1 VKKSLVVG
9 KYAAEVGQAQNTA
22 GSSKAQKV
30 AAFDLDDTLITPS
43 VGNKWARSPSG
54 WRWWHNTVPTKLKQ
68 LDAEG
73 FRVIF
78 LSNQGTISLKDNPKA
93 LQKDSISLIN
103 FKSQLTAILQ
113 QLDLPISVYAATG
126 QDRYRKPRTGM
137 WQEMLEDFELDEP
150 GKVDM
155 NASFYVGD
163 AAGREKIANRPK
175 DHACSDR

>member
-30 AAFDLDDTLITPS
+30 AGFDLDDTLITPS
-43 VGNKWARSPSG
+43 AGNKWARSPSG